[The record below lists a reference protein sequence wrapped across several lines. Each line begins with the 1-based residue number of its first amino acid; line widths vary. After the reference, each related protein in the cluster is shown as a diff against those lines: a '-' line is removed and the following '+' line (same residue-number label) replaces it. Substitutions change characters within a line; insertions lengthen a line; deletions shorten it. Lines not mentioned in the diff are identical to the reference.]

1 MTMHQGLTR
10 AQGDPGFFSFLGG
23 LARTVGGIIPGPA
36 GTLLRGLGGIGRG
49 VQAQQPPRVMQP
61 LGMQTVPVPV
71 PGIVGVGQRLIP
83 GGESGFVCPPSGG
96 CPSGFRPNKSA
107 YFLKGGEFVAP
118 GSRCVRIRRINP
130 ANGKAVRRAI
140 RRENAFIGMAV
151 KTGLVRAPRAARVR
165 KAAGKR

>member
-1 MTMHQGLTR
+1 MPMHQGLTR
-10 AQGDPGFFSFLGG
+10 AQGDPGFFSFIGKALK
-23 LARTVGGIIPGPA
+23 TVGGIVP
-36 GTLLRGLGGIGRG
+36 GIGG
-49 VQAQQPPRVMQP
+49 V
-61 LGMQTVPVPV
+61 LQTVGGLLDPSRPRAVTPVGPIQLQATRPAVPV
-71 PGIVGVGQRLIP
+71 PGFAGVAQRFLP
-83 GGESGFVCPPSGG
+83 GGASGFECPPGGG
-96 CPSGFRPNKSA
+96 CPSGFRANRSA
-107 YFLKGGEFVAP
+107 YFLKDGTFVAP

>member
-1 MTMHQGLTR
+1 MPMHQGLTR
-10 AQGDPGFFSFLGG
+10 AQGDPGFFSFIGKGLKFLGG
-23 LARTVGGIIPGPA
+23 AVPGPIGA
-36 GTLLRGLGGIGRG
+36 GIRGLGGILSPAQMIGQATVPAPLG
-49 VQAQQPPRVMQP
+49 VAQQ
-61 LGMQTVPVPV
+61 VPV
-71 PGIVGVGQRLIP
+71 PGGIGAIQRFLP
-83 GGESGFVCPPSGG
+83 GGQTGFVECPPGGG

-107 YFLKGGEFVAP
+107 YFLKDGTFVAP
-118 GSRCVRIRRINP
+118 GSRCVRSRRINP

>member
-1 MTMHQGLTR
+1 MHQGLTR
-10 AQGDPGFFSFLGG
+10 AQGDPGFFSFIGKALK
-23 LARTVGGIIPGPA
+23 TVGGVIPGV
-36 GTLLRGLGGIGRG
+36 GGVIQTIGGLLDPTQPRA
-49 VQAQQPPRVMQP
+49 VQQQLPVP
-61 LGMQTVPVPV
+61 LGVPRAPVRV
-71 PGIVGVGQRLIP
+71 PGVTGVVQRFLP
-83 GGESGFVCPPSGG
+83 GGATGFECPPGGG
-96 CPSGFRPNKSA
+96 CPSGFRANRSA
-107 YFLKGGEFVAP
+107 YFLKDGTFVAP

>member
-1 MTMHQGLTR
+1 MPMHQGLTR
-10 AQGDPGFFSFLGG
+10 AQGDPGFFSFIGKGLKFLGG
-23 LARTVGGIIPGPA
+23 AVPGPIGAGLGALGGVLA
-36 GTLLRGLGGIGRG
+36 GTQMQQAPIGP
-49 VQAQQPPRVMQP
+49 A
-61 LGMQTVPVPV
+61 TVPGPVRVPV
-71 PGIVGVGQRLIP
+71 PGFVGGAQRFFP
-83 GGESGFVCPPSGG
+83 GGQTGFVECPPGGG

-107 YFLKGGEFVAP
+107 YFLKDGTFVAP
-118 GSRCVRIRRINP
+118 GSRCVRSRRINP

>member
-1 MTMHQGLTR
+1 MPMHQGLTR
-10 AQGDPGFFSFLGG
+10 VQGDPGFFSVLGK
-23 LARTVGGIIPGPA
+23 
-36 GTLLRGLGGIGRG
+36 IGRG
-49 VQAQQPPRVMQP
+49 IAGAVGGLIRGGPLGAIGGAVGALQAQQVPIP
-61 LGMQTVPVPV
+61 LSVPSPFRVPV
-71 PGIVGVGQRLIP
+71 PGITGIVQRGLP
-83 GGESGFVCPPSGG
+83 GGATGFVDCPPGGG

-107 YFLKGGEFVAP
+107 YFLKDGTFVAP
-118 GSRCVRIRRINP
+118 GTRCVKSRRINP

>member
-1 MTMHQGLTR
+1 MPMHQGLTR
-10 AQGDPGFFSFLGG
+10 AQGDPGFFSFIGKGLKFLGGAVPGPVGAALGG
-23 LARTVGGIIPGPA
+23 LGGLLSPAQMVG
-36 GTLLRGLGGIGRG
+36 
-49 VQAQQPPRVMQP
+49 QA
-61 LGMQTVPVPV
+61 TVPVPLGV
-71 PGIVGVGQRLIP
+71 PQAPVPVSGFRGFGQRIIP
-83 GGESGFVCPPSGG
+83 GGASGFECPPGGG

-107 YFLKGGEFVAP
+107 YFLKDGTFVAP
-118 GSRCVRIRRINP
+118 GSRCVRSRRINP